1 MSVVPV
7 GEPSTVASIT
17 TKREGF
23 WNRLAQALDRHFSDR
38 SKRAIPPVMVR
49 RSKHDMDRCRRMMR
63 ENAFKR
69 ALAPAGTGFSG
80 TSHHRVVRVP
90 R

>member
-7 GEPSTVASIT
+7 GEPSAAESNAI
-17 TKREGF
+17 KREGF

-38 SKRAIPPVMVR
+38 SQRAIPPIMVR
-49 RSKHDMDRCRRMMR
+49 RSKHDINRCRRMMR
-63 ENAFKR
+63 ENGFTR
-69 ALAPAGTGFSG
+69 TLAPAGAGFSE
-80 TSHHRVVRVP
+80 TSHHRIARVP

>member
-1 MSVVPV
+1 MRVVPV
-7 GEPSTVASIT
+7 GEPSVAASIA

-49 RSKHDMDRCRRMMR
+49 RSKHDIDRCRRMMR
-63 ENAFKR
+63 KNAFKQV
-69 ALAPAGTGFSG
+69 LAPADAGFSG
-80 TSHHRVVRVP
+80 MSHHRVVRAP

>member
-1 MSVVPV
+1 MSVVPF
-7 GEPSTVASIT
+7 GEPPAAASIA

-38 SKRAIPPVMVR
+38 SKRAIPPLMVR

-69 ALAPAGTGFSG
+69 TLAPAGAGFSG
-80 TSHHRVVRVP
+80 TSHHRVVRAP